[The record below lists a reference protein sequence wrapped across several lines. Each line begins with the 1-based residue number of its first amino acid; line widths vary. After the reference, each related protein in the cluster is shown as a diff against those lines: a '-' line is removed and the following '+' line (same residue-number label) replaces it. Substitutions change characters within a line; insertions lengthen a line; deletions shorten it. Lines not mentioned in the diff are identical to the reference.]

1 MCTAMER
8 GEGMIR
14 IKVFKWT
21 QLIYYVVVIALA
33 ILIIGLAVH
42 AIGQASSSQPQEAP
56 TFQAMG
62 VVVVQE
68 VQGVTAPALQ
78 GQAASRSDTQR
89 PAVQANPV
97 TLPHLFVPV
106 GEDGQAQY
114 QAMERSTFL
123 LDTEGHDAQA
133 IVLPPHIQ
141 IEIQAIQQEQ
151 SQQDYRPAVATGEGW
166 RVAFYHTHSREAYAQ
181 DPQHPYQE
189 TETWRSADTNFNI
202 LAVGERATTL
212 LNEYGIATVQ
222 DRTDHEPPR
231 HGTAYVRS
239 LETARRLVEE
249 NPPMQLMIDMHR
261 DAYIEGEPRAVD
273 VNGVSMA
280 PMLFVIG
287 TGEGSGEN
295 TFSEKPNW
303 QENYKLAL
311 ALTEQINQIAPGL
324 CKPPSVRT
332 GRYNQHVSESAVLVE
347 IGHNENALDEAMRSG
362 EVLAQAIAKVL
373 GTEQ

>member
-1 MCTAMER
+1 
-8 GEGMIR
+8 MIR

-42 AIGQASSSQPQEAP
+42 AIGQASSSQPEEAP

-62 VVVVQE
+62 VQIVQE
-68 VQGVTAPALQ
+68 VQGVSAPALQ
-78 GQAASRSDTQR
+78 GQAASRSDIQR
-89 PAVQANPV
+89 PPA
-97 TLPHLFVPV
+97 LPPSIPPAQMFVPMD
-106 GEDGQAQY
+106 ENGQAIY
-114 QAMERSTFL
+114 QAQQPNTFL
-123 LDTEGHDAQA
+123 MDDEGHGARPA
-133 IVLPPHIQ
+133 ALPPHIQ
-141 IEIQAIQQEQ
+141 IEIQAIQEEQ
-151 SQQDYRPAVATGEGW
+151 SRQDYHPAPVSGEGW

-181 DPQHPYQE
+181 DAQNPYVE
-189 TETWRSADTNFNI
+189 TETWRSADTNFNVLRI
-202 LAVGERATTL
+202 GEQAATL
-212 LNEYGIATVQ
+212 LNEYGIAAVQ

-239 LETARRLVEE
+239 LETARRLVGE
-249 NPPMQLMIDMHR
+249 NPSMQLMIDLHR
-261 DAYIEGEPRAVD
+261 DAYIEGTPRAVE

-280 PMLFVIG
+280 PMVFVVG

-311 ALTEQINQIAPGL
+311 ALTEQINKLAPGL
-324 CKPPSVRT
+324 CRPPSVRT
-332 GRYNQHVSESAVLVE
+332 GRYNQHVSECAALVE
-347 IGHNENALDEAMRSG
+347 VGHNLNTLEEALRSG

-373 GTEQ
+373 GTQVEKP